1 MSKHRQDKITG
12 FGALIFGLVMLKGI
26 IPHYVVTSDRL
37 NLTSPDT
44 FPNFASWGLIILGL
58 ALLIKTYLEEYQSRD
73 RTQPER
79 REKTAGQGRRS
90 WDTFL
95 NSHSYYVIATFL
107 DVLLFAFLLDKIGYL
122 ISSLICCC
130 GLLAAYRTKK
140 WYYYVTVIG
149 FTLVLYY
156 VFRVLLH
163 VKMP

>member
-44 FPNFASWGLIILGL
+44 FPNFASWGLIILGV

-79 REKTAGQGRRS
+79 REKTAGQFALTICIAAPNIDS
-90 WDTFL
+90 VFHQKANSSQIKLPL
-95 NSHSYYVIATFL
+95 N
-107 DVLLFAFLLDKIGYL
+107 DRKI
-122 ISSLICCC
+122 
-130 GLLAAYRTKK
+130 
-140 WYYYVTVIG
+140 
-149 FTLVLYY
+149 
-156 VFRVLLH
+156 
-163 VKMP
+163 